1 MKRLAIV
8 LALLVA
14 GCSGPDF
21 RAFEFT
27 GGDFG
32 PDGEFYHLEAHFFP
46 SAEGCD
52 MLTIKQPGGE
62 YVGGG
67 IIRLGN
73 KNEATVID
81 PVIVVYQMKDGGIV
95 RKVADYVIIDEHG
108 QWILVGTYPTNRT
121 YNLSVRFERGD
132 KMYFDL
138 YDKK

>member
-1 MKRLAIV
+1 MKRIAIF

-14 GCSGPDF
+14 GCSGADF
-21 RAFEFT
+21 RSFEFT

-32 PDGEFYHLEAHFFP
+32 PDGIFYNLEAHFYP

-67 IIRLGN
+67 IIRLGG
-73 KNEATVID
+73 KNEATIVD
-81 PVIVVYQMKDGGIV
+81 PVTIVYQTGDGGIV

-108 QWILVGTYPTNRT
+108 QWFLVGTYPTNKT
-121 YNLSVRFERGD
+121 YNFSIRFGRGE
-132 KMYFDL
+132 KMYFNL